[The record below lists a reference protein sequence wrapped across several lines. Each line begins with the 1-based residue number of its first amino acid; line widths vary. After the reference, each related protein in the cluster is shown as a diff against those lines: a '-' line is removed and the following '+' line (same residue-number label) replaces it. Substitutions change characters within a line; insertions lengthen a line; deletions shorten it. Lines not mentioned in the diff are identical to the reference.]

1 MAYSGLGWSRK
12 GGFQKPT
19 LSGMRGAAGAIGG
32 GIGGAALGGAAVIGG
47 ALARSTGATTLLAGL
62 GVMGA
67 GAVAGYK
74 KFAAPKKE
82 EDKEDKKDTNEE
94 LKQTAA
100 YGLLSVEKLDAIY
113 NNVVDI
119 REHLSDQDP
128 VSQEREKALD
138 AKVKNK
144 ELVDAIRGIG
154 GGGAGGGGT
163 KKNFDWAKILGLGAL
178 AGLGGLAFM
187 NDDKLNKFFDKAP
200 EWADSIQLAIENIME
215 FVRDLD
221 GFFEGLGIEF
231 GGAAAAGIGAGLRA
245 TNNRNRNARLA
256 RAAAAAEEKKKKARA
271 KRDEARRNKQ
281 NAKAAA
287 RAAARARAAAKA
299 AERAK
304 IKEEARKARAERRRQ
319 RAQKLKTAAAKIKAR
334 YTASMSRIG
343 GRPGGAPAKPSTT
356 TAGQKTATAKRG
368 GRIARGFGA
377 AFKVMQRNKARV
389 QQALLNERA
398 ETKRQA
404 KESRQQK
411 SQTRAGRIKNVAQV
425 AASKFIAKMPRIGGR
440 PSGSPVKPSATSA
453 ATKVS
458 TPRRGPGRIKRGLAA
473 LTPIAKKLFGGR
485 STGMGGRAASS
496 FPKIPTVTPNIMGRS
511 SGAGGRLAS
520 DFPEVKPITQ
530 GAGQGR
536 PGGAP
541 TKPKIPPKLALAL
554 KVLPPWAFK
563 VAAQAGKAMGM
574 VGAVAT
580 SKTAEYVLRIA
591 GPIILAY
598 EIFRLGQAW
607 ADAPGDKNPFGDEPA
622 DIAFKQGMLRLG
634 ATYSGGY
641 FGAVAGGMM
650 AGMLAAGNPLAGV
663 AGAILGGIGGAI
675 AGDKLMERFLMTD
688 EQKREKELNE
698 KKTRL
703 QFLKDNPVKLRLRG
717 GGAAKAVK
725 EARIKEMR
733 QLQEEI
739 SVLEAAGSLDGAGS
753 VTVINNNSSN
763 QSSNISMSGV
773 STTTIVDAH
782 QDGTA
787 IYDQPR
793 GTARF

>member
-19 LSGMRGAAGAIGG
+19 LSGMKGAAGAIGG
-32 GIGGAALGGAAVIGG
+32 GIGGAALGGAAVVGG
-47 ALARSTGATTLLAGL
+47 ALARSTGATPLLAGL
-62 GVMGA
+62 GIMGA

-74 KFAAPKKE
+74 KFAAPKE

-368 GRIARGFGA
+368 PGRIRRGFGT

-411 SQTRAGRIKNVAQV
+411 SQTRAARIKNVAQV
-425 AASKFIAKMPRIGGR
+425 ASSKFISKMPRIGGR

-458 TPRRGPGRIKRGLAA
+458 TPRRGPGRIKRGLTA
-473 LTPIAKKLFGGR
+473 LTPVAKKLFGGR

-496 FPKIPTVTPNIMGRS
+496 FPKIPAVTSNIMGRS
-511 SGAGGRLAS
+511 SGMGGRPLS
-520 DFPEVKPITQ
+520 DFPEVKPVTQ
-530 GAGQGR
+530 GAGRGR

-554 KVLPPWAFK
+554 KVLPSWAFK
-563 VAAQAGKAMGM
+563 VAANAGKAMGM
-574 VGAVAT
+574 VTGVAA

-591 GPIILAY
+591 GPILLAY

-607 ADAPGDKNPFGDEPA
+607 MDAPGDKDPFGDEPA

-634 ATYSGGY
+634 ATYAGGY
-641 FGAVAGGMM
+641 FGAVGT
-650 AGMLAAGNPLAGV
+650 GMLTGMFTANPLLATG
-663 AGAILGGIGGAI
+663 GAIVGGIGGALF
-675 AGDKLMERFLMTD
+675 GDKLMEHFLMTD

-703 QFLKDNPVKLRLRG
+703 QFLKDNPVKLKLRG
-717 GGAAKAVK
+717 GGVAKAVK

-739 SVLEAAGSLDGAGS
+739 SVLESAGSLDGAGS
-753 VTVINNNSSN
+753 VTVINNNSN
-763 QSSNISMSGV
+763 QQNSNISMSGV

-787 IYDQPR
+787 IYDQFG